1 MTREGEAKPLDP
13 RLQAWI
19 DETTDLGAT
28 PKAAWTDPK
37 DAGLLSLLEAAV
49 REPPREMSGEEGA
62 ALLAGIQAGYRGQ
75 GGPASLR
82 DAVLGIAAVLFG
94 LALGLTTQS
103 RFAPVHQKGRAA
115 ASVEIIKQ
123 VFFESIHE
131 GKVVQFQL
139 ELRKMPE
146 LAIK

>member
-1 MTREGEAKPLDP
+1 MSREHKAEPLDP

-19 DETTDLGAT
+19 DENADLGAT
-28 PKAAWTDPK
+28 SEAAWTDPK

-62 ALLAGIQAGYRGQ
+62 ALLSRIRTGYGKRSVV
-75 GGPASLR
+75 ASLR
-82 DAVLGIAAVLFG
+82 DAVIGVAAVLFG
-94 LALGLTTQS
+94 LALGLTALS
-103 RFAPVHQKGRAA
+103 RFAPVHQEHPAA

-123 VFFESIHE
+123 VSFESIHE
-131 GKVVQFQL
+131 GKVVHFQL